1 MIKQNSW
8 HEMLPVWLMMFL
20 IIKNEVHRD
29 MVMLTG
35 KPRLDWSKPWAKT
48 QHHVVFLSCKHPTM
62 TPEQL
67 PNLFNGCSC

>member
-48 QHHVVFLSCKHPTM
+48 QHVVVFLSCKHPTM

-67 PNLFNGCSC
+67 PNLLNGCSC